1 MLFMLSNDILCFYY
15 VYFIISW
22 EHTGILYW
30 GSDVMAV
37 SAVPSL
43 TDIKTLQCLCHVV
56 AVCLEKNYI
65 NFREPGALFD
75 QYK

>member
-1 MLFMLSNDILCFYY
+1 MLFMLSNDISYLYY
-15 VYFIISW
+15 VYFIRSW

-43 TDIKTLQCLCHVV
+43 TDIKTLQCFMSCYGGV
-56 AVCLEKNYI
+56 
-65 NFREPGALFD
+65 FREEIT
-75 QYK
+75 